1 MVTRVLSVLRSAD
14 PGAAR
19 PADPVLDLNA
29 YALAEDVELTLVLK
43 AAGVELGLSG
53 ALSRAA
59 TVGGLEVPAPV
70 AGDDLRA
77 LLASGVRVVAVE
89 EDLSARGIDVTDL
102 LEGIEVLPETDL
114 GDLLVGHDVE
124 LTWSVT

>member
-1 MVTRVLSVLRSAD
+1 MVTRVLSILRSAD

-43 AAGVELGLSG
+43 VAGVELGLAG
-53 ALSRAA
+53 VHSRAA
-59 TVGGLEVPAPV
+59 TVGGLEVPAP
-70 AGDDLRA
+70 APGDDLRA

-89 EDLSARGIDVTDL
+89 EDLIARGIEAADL
-102 LEGIEVLPETDL
+102 LDGIEVLAEVEL
-114 GDLLVGHDVE
+114 GSLLVGNDVE

>member
-14 PGAAR
+14 PGAPR

-29 YALAEDVELTLVLK
+29 YALAEDIELSLVLK
-43 AAGVELGLSG
+43 AGGVELGV
-53 ALSRAA
+53 AEAHVQPA
-59 TVGGLEVPAPV
+59 TIAGIDVPAAVPEH
-70 AGDDLRA
+70 DIKA

-89 EDLSARGIDVTDL
+89 EDLRARGLADADL
-102 LEGIEVLPETDL
+102 IGGIEVLPEAGLST
-114 GDLLVGHDVE
+114 LLTEHDVT